1 MKLEHYPVERLRE
14 ELIGII
20 SKHLDLSKHRAFF
33 FGSRVAGKSAE
44 RSDIDIGIEG
54 PDEIPLETMARIRDE
69 IEALPT
75 LYIIQVMDFS
85 NVSSAPLLV
94 NRQVPLLLS
103 SRWDQFLGPQKL
115 CLFQKGNLR

>member
-33 FGSRVAGKSAE
+33 FGSRVAGKSDE

-85 NVSSAPLLV
+85 NVSSDFREVALQHTEPLTPLV
-94 NRQVPLLLS
+94 
-103 SRWDQFLGPQKL
+103 
-115 CLFQKGNLR
+115 